1 MTIFQLNKVPFLV
14 LLIAT
19 LSSCSTF
26 VNQSIRET
34 NARVEF
40 TKSDFTLSDQVTGEA
55 SVLRIFGID
64 FSRSFNKETG
74 DIFVYG
80 NKVNSRAQRY
90 AIYNLLSKNK
100 GYDVIFYP
108 QYEVVQKGSFLFGK
122 TTVKVTA
129 KLGKLNK

>member
-1 MTIFQLNKVPFLV
+1 M

>member
-1 MTIFQLNKVPFLV
+1 MKTFQLNKVVFLAI
-14 LLIAT
+14 LLAFLT
-19 LSSCSTF
+19 SCSTF

-40 TKSDFTLSDQVTGEA
+40 EKSDFTLSDQVTGEA

-64 FSRSFNKETG
+64 FERFFKKETG

-80 NKVNSRAQRY
+80 YKVNSRVQRY
-90 AIYNLLSKNK
+90 ALYNLLSKNK

-108 QYEVVQKGSFLFGK
+108 QYEVVQKGSFLFGR